1 MQRRASS
8 CAAVASLCDFDAVIQ
23 VQLKQ
28 LVEDA
33 DDKVFACV
41 LHNQEHVLHTLLPGA
56 TEIPFRLRPG
66 RHNLILSIKNCS
78 IIERDF
84 TTQMMFEVVS

>member
-41 LHNQEHVLHTLLPGA
+41 LHNQEHVLHTFLLGT
-56 TEIPFRLRPG
+56 TEIPFPLGLDAIISFSTLRTVQLL
-66 RHNLILSIKNCS
+66 NAILLLK
-78 IIERDF
+78 
-84 TTQMMFEVVS
+84 

>member
-1 MQRRASS
+1 MQQRASS

-41 LHNQEHVLHTLLPGA
+41 LHNQEHVLHTLLPGT
-56 TEIPFRLRPG
+56 TEIPFPLGLDAIISFSTLRTVQLL
-66 RHNLILSIKNCS
+66 NAILLLK
-78 IIERDF
+78 
-84 TTQMMFEVVS
+84 